1 MSEKRLLVL
10 DGDTR
15 TAAVARDCLAHLG
28 RLDTATDA
36 TSAFAAAHAGPPDLI
51 IANPQAPGVS
61 EAGGIEGVL
70 ARAGG
75 AGVVLI
81 LAGDGDQDSA
91 AGAISRAAGRRYVAA
106 PIVAEELVETVE
118 KALALDQLRVDNARL
133 HRTVATFNACRG
145 LGRCLDPGT
154 AFAEALDL
162 LLTTTGRSR
171 GLAHFRRPAVPG
183 GEGLVFRGFSRT
195 EARRL
200 RGTLGTT
207 EPLGH
212 GAGARPP
219 VVTGGPLHGLLA
231 ELGIT
236 EPGAA
241 LLVALAGTEREA
253 GVISVFDDGSPFT
266 DDERDLAAIVAQQAQ
281 VALENAERYQ
291 GAKTRALIDDVT
303 GLHNAASFLEAADHE
318 IERAARYGL
327 QLSVLFLDIDRFKR
341 VNDAHGHLVGS
352 ATLRHVGARLQDC
365 VRQIDT
371 LVRYG
376 GDEFTILLTD
386 TTPEA
391 ALTAAERIR
400 NAVAG
405 ARFSDDEGNEVP
417 VTASIGVACYPHDSK
432 RRDELVDLADKA
444 MYRAKSIGRNR
455 VVEASELDAE

>member
-15 TAAVARDCLAHLG
+15 TASVARETLARVG
-28 RLDTATDA
+28 RIDSATDA
-36 TSAFAAAHAGPPDLI
+36 ATALEAIHAAPPDLM
-51 IANPQAPGVS
+51 IANPEAPGVA
-61 EAGGIEGVL
+61 EAGGVERVR
-70 ARAGG
+70 ARTGDAGL
-75 AGVVLI
+75 VLI
-81 LAGDGDQDSA
+81 LSPDGDPGGA
-91 AGAISRAAGRRYVAA
+91 ARGISGTDQQRYVAA
-106 PIVAEELVETVE
+106 PVVAEELARAVEQ
-118 KALALDQLRVDNARL
+118 ALALHQLRRENAQL
-133 HRTVATFNACRG
+133 QRTVATFNACRA

-183 GEGLVFRGFSRT
+183 GEGLIFRGFSRS

-212 GAGARPP
+212 GAGARPS
-219 VVTGGPLHGLLA
+219 VVSASPLHGLLA
-231 ELGIT
+231 ELGVA
-236 EPGAA
+236 EPGSA
-241 LLVALAGTEREA
+241 LLVPLAGSEREA
-253 GVISVFDDGSPFT
+253 GVVYVFDDGAPFA
-266 DDERDLAAIVAQQAQ
+266 DDELELAAVVAQQAQ

-303 GLHNAASFLEAADHE
+303 GLHNAAYFLEAADHE

-341 VNDAHGHLVGS
+341 VNDAHGHLIGS
-352 ATLRHVGARLQDC
+352 ATLRHVAARLQDC

-376 GDEFTILLTD
+376 GDEFTMLLTD

-405 ARFSDDEGNEVP
+405 ARFSDDQGNEVS

-432 RRDELVDLADKA
+432 GRDELVDLADKA

-455 VVEASELDAE
+455 VAQASELDVE